1 MALRILAWN
10 LNHRARQKAIPPR
23 LVEVITALDVDVIV
37 LNEYVH
43 GEKRV
48 AFLAELSDR
57 GYPYYKVSQVTPV
70 GENHVL
76 IASRSP
82 VEHGSIKAP
91 PIEKSIPSNFLHI
104 VLPQNGCER
113 VGLRIP
119 EYSDGPKIKRACR
132 NWIIETAS
140 TLKERPSV
148 MIGDFN
154 TDPDDPSALCADCI
168 EKLTGDGWQLAS
180 PREGASWWWSNKAK
194 NCVVPFRIDH
204 AFVSQHFE
212 VSDSRYVS
220 DFGGVGSLGNGKE
233 FLSDHAP
240 LLIVI
245 KKMS

>member
-23 LVEVITALDVDVIV
+23 LVEVIAALDVDVIV

-48 AFLAELSDR
+48 AFLAELADR

-76 IASRSP
+76 IASRSH
-82 VEHGSIKAP
+82 VEHGSIQAP

-104 VLPQNGCER
+104 VLPQNGCEI

-119 EYSDGPKIKRACR
+119 EYSDRPKIKRACW
-132 NWIIETAS
+132 NWIIGTAS

-154 TDPDDPSALCADCI
+154 TDPDDPSA
-168 EKLTGDGWQLAS
+168 S
-180 PREGASWWWSNKAK
+180 PRIASRSSRVTAGNWRHPERERVGGGQTKLRTASYHSALITPSS
-194 NCVVPFRIDH
+194 VSTSRSRIRD
-204 AFVSQHFE
+204 
-212 VSDSRYVS
+212 
-220 DFGGVGSLGNGKE
+220 
-233 FLSDHAP
+233 
-240 LLIVI
+240 
-245 KKMS
+245 M